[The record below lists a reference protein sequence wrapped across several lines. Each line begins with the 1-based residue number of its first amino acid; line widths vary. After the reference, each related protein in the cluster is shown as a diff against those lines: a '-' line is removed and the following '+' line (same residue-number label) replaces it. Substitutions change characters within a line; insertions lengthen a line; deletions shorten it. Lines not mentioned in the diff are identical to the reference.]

1 MFGKR
6 MIAMVLAVVL
16 ALGGARGAAAQPEIE
31 ALIFQ
36 NAGVAS
42 NGFHACG
49 ELGYTRVLTRVESTF
64 QGLMQSQSWDLVI
77 IEMPFDIVTQKELVA
92 QLLEDHVA
100 AGGRLLVNF
109 NNLDEWPRLQRLLG
123 VRDAIEMLTPQDVL
137 PTTPRHASYPPP
149 GDTFPWLQS
158 AWTDSGDRLVPSSVG
173 IAVGLFRDG
182 SVSMVL
188 ANDGRTIVNGF
199 DWDSYP
205 TVVFFAKHEIAYI
218 MSCRADLDQSTGAAV
233 LDIFDFLRFQD
244 LFFQQ
249 DPLANMS
256 FDANF
261 DIFDFLAFQN
271 AFVQGCQ

>member
-1 MFGKR
+1 MLWKR
-6 MIAMVLAVVL
+6 MIAMVPAVVL
-16 ALGGARGAAAQPEIE
+16 ALGGARGAVAQPEIE
-31 ALIFQ
+31 ALILQ
-36 NAGVAS
+36 NSVAS
-42 NGFHACG
+42 SRGWQASG
-49 ELGYTRVLTRVESTF
+49 ELGYTRSLVQTESGF
-64 QGLMQSQSWDLVI
+64 LQWMQAQTWDLVI
-77 IEMPFDIVTQKELVA
+77 IEMPFDIITQKALVA

-109 NNLDEWPRLQRLLG
+109 NNLDEWPRLQRLMG
-123 VRDAIEMLTPQDVL
+123 VSDAIEQLTPQDVL
-137 PTTPRHASYPPP
+137 PTSPRHASYPPP
-149 GDTFPWLQS
+149 GDTFPWLQA
-158 AWTDSGDRLVPSSVG
+158 AWTDSGDRLVPSSTG
-173 IAVGLFRDG
+173 IAVGLFKDG

-205 TVVFFAKHEIAYI
+205 PVNFFAKHEIKYI

-249 DPLANMS
+249 DPLANMN
-256 FDANF
+256 FDSNF

-271 AFVQGCQ
+271 AFVRGCQ